1 MKLLTELLSAV
12 FMNAFSKCGYDE
24 TLGKVSISDRLDLCQ
39 FQCNGALAGAKRYK
53 KAPLMIAQEVAN
65 QITGC
70 IYIYKIE
77 VVRPGFL
84 NISVKDEFL
93 ADYAEQMYHDTVS
106 YTHLTLPTKLE
117 V

>member
-77 VVRPGFL
+77 EIYSKRLLQRKVRQKIIKQKQIETSKK
-84 NISVKDEFL
+84 ISVIRRRLF
-93 ADYAEQMYHDTVS
+93 
-106 YTHLTLPTKLE
+106 
-117 V
+117 